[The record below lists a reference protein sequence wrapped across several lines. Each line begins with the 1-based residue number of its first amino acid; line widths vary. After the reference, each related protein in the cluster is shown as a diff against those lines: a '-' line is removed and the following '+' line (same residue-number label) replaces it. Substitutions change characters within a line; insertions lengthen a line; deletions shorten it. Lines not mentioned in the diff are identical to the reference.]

1 MYLEQG
7 GFNMPTK
14 KPKKTRVYACYHY
27 EPEFDDL
34 GRYFWCRNQSIPCNE
49 CNAGRGF
56 YCQKFCP
63 GFKKGKLQGTW
74 VISDWEKD
82 EAEKFMKKILAEAK
96 EQEIKERALLKQLK
110 EKYES

>member
-1 MYLEQG
+1 
-7 GFNMPTK
+7 MPTK

-34 GRYFWCRNQSIPCNE
+34 GNYFWCRNQSIPCNE